1 MAMPTLFKQA
11 AKCAVASALSLA
23 LTGLSTAQ
31 ADEKVITLIQLQDV
45 HGNIAPHP
53 GLVRDPDGT
62 ERNVLNG
69 GGLAKTKTLINDIRA
84 DNPNNL
90 LLAVGDTVHGTAE
103 VLFTVGDAIMPTLNS
118 FGIDAYTPGNWEFGY
133 GPAVFRNRFTAAGPK
148 PGLPAN
154 IQVMAGAVDCGDV
167 PVIPGVTDV
176 PGFCVEMPPSPSAH
190 RVIKANFPT
199 IAVNLYNDTD
209 TAPLPSFLHNKPLMP
224 GFKMFTVDG
233 VNVAVIG
240 ITASI
245 VPQQASA
252 FNIGLRFTQ
261 GVEELPGVIDQV
273 KALGATVIVVQSELG
288 LSQNLAIAQRFD
300 DIDVVLSAHTHE
312 TTLNAL
318 VASKKKIK
326 SKKPNKVHNLK
337 KGNTVVVETTEDMY
351 LGRLD
356 LVIEDGEVEEFV
368 WEAVPVDDSV
378 AEDPTTKILVDAA
391 EAPFNG
397 ATTVRHTFM
406 PGGFCAPGP
415 VPDQTTLDAK
425 CGDTTTR
432 GLQLTE
438 SLDTVVGSTEVTLHR
453 DNVLEDEINNFIADA
468 IFNVTN
474 DVMGG
479 GVDLSMTNGFRFG
492 NPILPGPITLGDLYT
507 QFPISPATAVAEFS
521 GKVIENDL
529 ERVLTAVFDRNPF
542 LQRGGWYVGLAN
554 MTQKIDLDNR
564 PYSSSDRRI
573 VETMIG
579 GVKLDPSKRYT
590 FASCFPHGDA
600 LDRVCRTN
608 GGNNHQFFQ
617 LADADDYSSAITLT
631 APLNDANI
639 ITGPVLKQ
647 VAPDRY
653 VHPVHLLRRY
663 LDSLPGNIVTAADVA
678 TGRIQTVDST
688 QFGNPPVPAP
698 VSAIDPYLIQMPE
711 GAGPLFFGGISGIGD
726 K

>member
-1 MAMPTLFKQA
+1 MKITRRTGMASTLAAALTLAMALPAQA
-11 AKCAVASALSLA
+11 AE
-23 LTGLSTAQ
+23 TT
-31 ADEKVITLIQLQDV
+31 ITLIQLQDV

-53 GLVRDPDGT
+53 GIIHNIDGSET
-62 ERNVLNG
+62 EVSNG
-69 GGLAKTKTLINDIRA
+69 GGLAKSKTLINDIRA
-84 DNPNNL
+84 DNPNSL

-118 FGIDAYTPGNWEFGY
+118 LGIDAYTPGNWEFGY
-133 GPAVFRNRFTAAGPK
+133 GPAVFRNRFTSFGPK

-167 PVIPGVTDV
+167 PVIAGVTDV

-190 RVIKANFPT
+190 RVIRANFPT
-199 IAVNLYNDTD
+199 LAVNVYNDTD
-209 TAPLPSFLHNKPLMP
+209 TAPLPGFLHNKPVMP
-224 GFKMFTVDG
+224 GFKMFNVDG
-233 VNVAVIG
+233 VDIAVIG

-252 FNIGLRFTQ
+252 FSIGLRFTQ
-261 GVEELPGVIDQV
+261 GVKELPGVINTV
-273 KALGATVIVVQSELG
+273 KGLGADVIVVQSELG
-288 LSQNLAIAQRFD
+288 LSQNLAIAQQFD
-300 DIDVVLSAHTHE
+300 DIDVMLSAHTHE
-312 TTLNAL
+312 TTLSAL
-318 VASKKKIK
+318 VASEDEVEQAA
-326 SKKPNKVHNLK
+326 PNKSHRLK
-337 KGNTVVVETTEDMY
+337 GRTVVVETTEDMY

-356 LVIEDGEVEEFV
+356 LTIKNGAVDKFV
-368 WEAVPVDDSV
+368 WEAIPVDDSV

-391 EAPFNG
+391 IAPFNDG
-397 ATTVRHTFM
+397 VTRHTFM

-415 VPDQTTLDAK
+415 VPDQATLNAK

-438 SLDTVVGSTEVTLHR
+438 SLDTVVGYTDVGLHR

-468 IFNVTN
+468 VYNTTN
-474 DVMGG
+474 TIMGG

-492 NPILPGPITLGDLYT
+492 NPILEGGPITLGDLYT
-507 QFPISPATAVAEFS
+507 QFPISPAVAVAEFS
-521 GKVIENDL
+521 GTAILNDL

-542 LQRGGWYVGLAN
+542 LQRGGWYMGLAN

-573 VETMIG
+573 VETKIG

-600 LDRVCRTN
+600 VDRVCRTN

-617 LADADDYSSAITLT
+617 LSDPDDYSSTVTLVG
-631 APLNDANI
+631 PLNDTNI
-639 ITGPVLKQ
+639 ISGPIVKQ
-647 VAPDRY
+647 VAPDTF
-653 VHPVHLLRRY
+653 VHPVHLMRRY
-663 LDSLPGNIVTAADVA
+663 LDTLPGNLVTTAEAS

-698 VSAIDPYLIQMPE
+698 VSAIDPTLIQPPE

-726 K
+726 